1 VGLRFLG
8 NGKEICPIGRHGLN
22 VSFSTIIIFFILGFL
37 AGGLFVFSY
46 SLKTINQI
54 HRDYRE
60 GRYDREE
67 ISPGDEKDE
76 E

>member
-1 VGLRFLG
+1 VT
-8 NGKEICPIGRHGLN
+8 
-22 VSFSTIIIFFILGFL
+22 VSTIIIFFILGFL

-60 GRYDREE
+60 GRYDRDE
-67 ISPGDEKDE
+67 IAPVEEKDDIVE
-76 E
+76 SHIK

>member
-1 VGLRFLG
+1 MNTSL
-8 NGKEICPIGRHGLN
+8 
-22 VSFSTIIIFFILGFL
+22 IIIFFILGFL

-60 GRYDREE
+60 GRYEVE
-67 ISPGDEKDE
+67 GKENQKETGETKS
-76 E
+76 

>member
-1 VGLRFLG
+1 M
-8 NGKEICPIGRHGLN
+8 N
-22 VSFSTIIIFFILGFL
+22 VSTIVIFFSLGFL

-46 SLKTINQI
+46 SLRTINQI

-67 ISPGDEKDE
+67 IPPQDEQDE
-76 E
+76 Q

>member
-1 VGLRFLG
+1 MNMSVT
-8 NGKEICPIGRHGLN
+8 
-22 VSFSTIIIFFILGFL
+22 TIIIFFILGFL

-67 ISPGDEKDE
+67 ISPEDEKDE
-76 E
+76 Q